1 MRNNLDS
8 KAFTLVE
15 LLTVVVLL
23 GVIMMLAIPSL
34 RNLTYNNSEQQY
46 NYHVKFVEEATKLYA
61 RNYKSELE
69 KDKTSTCFNIPYQAL
84 LEEDL
89 IEEEEISCEGN
100 VILEKRSRE
109 GYNHKYYLT
118 CRDSSGKVVHESEPI
133 PLNCKGIS
141 GKFAVNY
148 SLYKDGESEQ
158 VPYTEGEWAK
168 YIYGEYN
175 SSSPYN
181 YPVERIEYTTDLINW
196 NMMSNRKQTYTN
208 FNGNV
213 FIRAIDQG
221 GNTSEVVRHLVRGDS
236 KGPKFALNSDE
247 NKITE
252 EGTIEVAIQN
262 VRDEGVGIESG
273 GNIYSYD
280 GVNWLSTSKKYH
292 SIPSEGKIYVK
303 DKLGNVAEQP
313 IQVIRACSGSG
324 ATAKSNEILTGKTAW
339 VNGTKITGTMANQG
353 AKSTTLNPGGSY
365 TIPVGYHN
373 GSGKITVSSLA
384 SNTSANASA
393 DQILSGRTA
402 WVNGTKLTG
411 TMANQ
416 GAKSVTLNPG
426 GSYTIPAG
434 YHNGGGKIT
443 VSSLANNTSANA
455 SADQI
460 LSGRTAWV
468 NGVMLTGTMANR
480 GNLNWAGINTTY
492 TVPAGYYSGGTIDS
506 RPSYQKGFED
516 GKKNA
521 TSSIQALYNNQ
532 SIKENLGT
540 AGCSSYAH
548 NHNGPWDAD
557 DDSFTYSKTLNLYQ
571 TSSGRRAALNIINFN
586 IICDS
591 YNAYDN
597 TWGRYNMTYNVTSS
611 NGKVLAS
618 GNING
623 ADGDN
628 ANRTITINLFA
639 SGLGNAQNVTISIS
653 GSTSARAATSA
664 DSQGRASINISN
676 IYADYLPME

>member
-181 YPVERIEYTTDLINW
+181 YPVERTEYTTDLINW
-196 NMMSNRKQTYTN
+196 IPMVNKKQTYTN
-208 FNGNV
+208 YNGNV
-213 FIRAIDQG
+213 FVRAVDMG

-236 KGPKFALNSDE
+236 KGPSFLVDNDE
-247 NKITE
+247 NKITDD
-252 EGTIEVAIQN
+252 GTMEVSIKN
-262 VRDEGVGIESG
+262 VSDEGIGVETN
-273 GNIYSYD
+273 GNIYSFD
-280 GVNWLSTSKKYH
+280 GVNWSNEKNKYYTL
-292 SIPSEGKIYVK
+292 PSEGKIYVK
-303 DKLGNVAEQP
+303 DKLGNIAEQP
-313 IQVIRACSGSG
+313 IQVIRACSGNH
-324 ATAKSNEILTGKTAW
+324 ATANASEILEGKTAW
-339 VNGTKITGTMANQG
+339 VNGVKITGIMKNR
-353 AKSTTLNPGGSY
+353 
-365 TIPVGYHN
+365 
-373 GSGKITVSSLA
+373 GKQT
-384 SNTSANASA
+384 
-393 DQILSGRTA
+393 
-402 WVNGTKLTG
+402 
-411 TMANQ
+411 
-416 GAKSVTLNPG
+416 VTLNPG

-434 YHNGGGKIT
+434 YHDGTGKVT
-443 VSSLANNTSANA
+443 VSTLAANTSATA
-455 SADQI
+455 KADQI
-460 LSGRTAWV
+460 LKDRTAWV
-468 NGVMLTGTMANR
+468 NGTKLTGTMENR
-480 GNLNWAGINTTY
+480 GTLNWSGVNTTY
-492 TVPAGYYSGGTIDS
+492 TIPAGYYSGGTIDS
-506 RPSYQKGFED
+506 RASYQKGYED
-516 GKKNA
+516 GYRKA
-521 TSSIQALYNNQ
+521 SEESSSNLQNNYHFSKSINDYEMSGFVTMETISQNGKMLFTLKYMSKQNNLKVVDFVKIRIVDQNNQ
-532 SIKENLGT
+532 LVNQLVNVGSNNSVETWVTKTYVLNVK
-540 AGCSSYAH
+540 AGYKIQMWGQNSNRVGYFYYDVD
-548 NHNGPWDAD
+548 G
-557 DDSFTYSKTLNLYQ
+557 YVLY
-571 TSSGRRAALNIINFN
+571 
-586 IICDS
+586 
-591 YNAYDN
+591 
-597 TWGRYNMTYNVTSS
+597 
-611 NGKVLAS
+611 
-618 GNING
+618 
-623 ADGDN
+623 
-628 ANRTITINLFA
+628 
-639 SGLGNAQNVTISIS
+639 
-653 GSTSARAATSA
+653 
-664 DSQGRASINISN
+664 
-676 IYADYLPME
+676 

>member
-181 YPVERIEYTTDLINW
+181 YAVERIEYTTDLINW

-353 AKSTTLNPGGSY
+353 AKST
-365 TIPVGYHN
+365 
-373 GSGKITVSSLA
+373 
-384 SNTSANASA
+384 
-393 DQILSGRTA
+393 
-402 WVNGTKLTG
+402 
-411 TMANQ
+411 
-416 GAKSVTLNPG
+416 TLNPG

>member
-46 NYHVKFVEEATKLYA
+46 NYHVKFVEEAAKLYA
-61 RNYKSELE
+61 RNYKSEIE
-69 KDKTSTCFNIPYQAL
+69 NEKTSNCFNIPYQAL
-84 LEEDL
+84 LEENL

-181 YPVERIEYTTDLINW
+181 YAVERIEYTTDLINW

-384 SNTSANASA
+384 
-393 DQILSGRTA
+393 
-402 WVNGTKLTG
+402 
-411 TMANQ
+411 
-416 GAKSVTLNPG
+416 
-426 GSYTIPAG
+426 
-434 YHNGGGKIT
+434 
-443 VSSLANNTSANA
+443 NNTSANA

-548 NHNGPWDAD
+548 NHNGPLDAD

-571 TSSGRRAALNIINFN
+571 TSSGRRAGLNFINFN